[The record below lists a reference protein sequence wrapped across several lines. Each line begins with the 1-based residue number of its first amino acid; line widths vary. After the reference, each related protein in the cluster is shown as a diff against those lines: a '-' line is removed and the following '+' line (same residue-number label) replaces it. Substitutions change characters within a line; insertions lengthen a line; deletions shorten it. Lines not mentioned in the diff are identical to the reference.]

1 MSRAPRI
8 AIVILNYNSAE
19 YTLRCVQSIHQHT
32 ADLSRVSLI
41 VVDNDS
47 SPADRQRLA
56 TLADRNLRIIRS
68 DRNLGFSGGM
78 MLGVRNT
85 VADYYFFLNN
95 DCEFLNDV
103 VAILCGFMEGNAQAA
118 LCSGSMSNPD
128 GQPRSSFGYFPSL
141 ALTLL
146 GSSTMRLLRPRHYPD
161 RRRLPDRPLAVDVV
175 TGAAMFVRGAVL
187 KALNGLD
194 TGYFLYCEEEDFAL
208 RVKQAGWQAY
218 CVPQARIMHV
228 GGASS
233 SDAALRPAMQREFY
247 ISFFRYLRKHYGRLH
262 TLAWR
267 AVFALKLLRRAL
279 AGKAEFGLVR
289 FVLQGAPEK
298 ASLRYRQSA

>member
-1 MSRAPRI
+1 MPRVPTI
-8 AIVILNYNSAE
+8 AVVILNYNSAE
-19 YTLRCVQSIHQHT
+19 YTLRCVESIHRHT

-56 TLADRNLRIIRS
+56 PLADHNLRIIQS

-78 MLGVRNT
+78 MLGAHNT

-103 VAILCGFMEGNAQAA
+103 VSILCGFMEDHARAA
-118 LCSGSMSNPD
+118 LCSGSMSNAD
-128 GQPRSSFGYFPSL
+128 GRPRSSFNYFPSL

-146 GSSTMRLLRPRHYPD
+146 GSGVLRFLRPHRYPE
-161 RRRLPDRPLAVDVV
+161 RRRLPDRPLPVDVV
-175 TGAAMFVRGAVL
+175 TGAAMFVRGTVL

-208 RVKQAGWQAY
+208 RVKQAGWQTY

-233 SDAALRPAMQREFY
+233 SNTELRPAMQREFY
-247 ISFFRYLRKHYGRLH
+247 ISFFRYLRLHHGALYG
-262 TLAWR
+262 LAFR
-267 AVFALKLLRRAL
+267 AVLALKTLRRAL
-279 AGKAEFGLVR
+279 AGKAEFGLVC
-289 FVLQGAPEK
+289 FVLQGAPGK